1 MTRDDRAGRIVDEH
15 QIASAKQIKQAGGA
29 AQEHAPTVAIRLAPV
44 TPPAEA
50 SIEASI

>member
-1 MTRDDRAGRIVDEH
+1 MTRDDRAGRIVEH

-44 TPPAEA
+44 TMPAEA